1 MRVHQDAELK
11 ADQPPMTRVP
21 PDAGIIPEEPRGKV
35 AVLARFLLPR
45 ALHKRSAQDRVPSN
59 FATTCY
65 NNGMKVGIVGLPNV
79 GKSTVFN
86 SLTRAGAEA
95 QNYPFTTID
104 PNLGVA
110 EVPDGRLNAL
120 AEVMQSKRVVP
131 ATVDFVDIAGL
142 VRGASRGEGLGNQFL
157 GNIRECEA
165 IAHVVRCFQDEN
177 VVHVHGDIDSTG
189 DVETINTE
197 LLLADLATVERRLE
211 RTSRAAKSGD
221 VKLKIEA
228 AELEKLRDYLS
239 DGNPARTYP
248 PSEVLIEVLRDL
260 ITAKPTLYV
269 ANVDE
274 EAVADGNPYSAEI
287 EKLAAREGA
296 ASVRLS
302 AKLEAEVVELP
313 EDEAREYLAMLGV
326 ESTGFEEFVRAAYA
340 LLGLIT
346 FFTASEKESR
356 AWTVRKGST
365 ARRAAGRIHSDME
378 RGFIAAEVGNW
389 KDIFAAGSWAKARE
403 TAKVRLEGRDYVIED
418 GDTLIVRFNV

>member
-1 MRVHQDAELK
+1 
-11 ADQPPMTRVP
+11 
-21 PDAGIIPEEPRGKV
+21 
-35 AVLARFLLPR
+35 
-45 ALHKRSAQDRVPSN
+45 
-59 FATTCY
+59 
-65 NNGMKVGIVGLPNV
+65 MKVGIVGLPNV
-79 GKSTVFN
+79 GKSMVFN
-86 SLTRAGAEA
+86 SLTRAEAEA

-110 EVPDGRLNAL
+110 EVPDGRLDAL

-165 IAHVVRCFQDEN
+165 IAHVVRCFEDEN
-177 VVHVHGDIDSTG
+177 LLHVHGDIDPTG

-221 VKLKIEA
+221 AKLKIEA

-248 PSEVLIEVLRDL
+248 PSEALIEVLRDL

-269 ANVDE
+269 ANVNE
-274 EAVADGNPYSAEI
+274 ESVADGNRYSAEI

-296 ASVRLS
+296 ESISLS

-326 ESTGFEEFVRAAYA
+326 ESTGFEEFVRTAYA

-346 FFTASEKESR
+346 FLTASEKESR

-389 KDIFAAGSWAKARE
+389 EDIVAAGSWAKARE
-403 TAKVRLEGRDYVIED
+403 TAKVRLEGRDYVVED